1 MQTSKEQPTM
11 TDFHMKMVEAEG
23 KYIHVAADNYE
34 LAKQWFDENILA
46 KNVPLDEI
54 HPEINEGDS
63 IYISKVENQEPLPF
77 VSQEKEE
84 FLKDTFLKGYD
95 YNNESYIFSVMNLKE
110 QRLTVQAT
118 NEEEASLKA
127 YEVLQK
133 QDIPATKRQE
143 IYSCSENEVITLDD
157 VPMDVKHEEDLTKEL
172 QKKFP
177 KGLTVLLED
186 ESVRNLHEYAKYNK
200 EDNEEELRWL
210 KGMIEAG
217 DKQMAGAHG
226 LLKAE
231 LRLQPEDYDI
241 LYACEDTYWSNE
253 LSDLGMETGD
263 NATTI
268 MLNEESELR
277 EVRIQAIL
285 SPALL
290 KNLYIEGQPYKE
302 VMQLMKDHMNSFII
316 KKGWGMSEDEIL
328 KDHFN
333 GEYLKK
339 IPDWKEE
346 LAYEA
351 ITPTKHK
358 MWVEKVLPA
367 YNEKIKMR
375 DETYEQAAKEF
386 GYKDIHEF
394 KRDFLLGK
402 NLSEQISTKI
412 RKVIERHRELWEPYQ
427 INANKEEARFEY
439 KKNALMRGFIEKFDQ
454 KAKQLI
460 SDVKVIQRLG
470 TEWAVRCKVD
480 GIQQCGKTISK
491 TEGDML
497 SQRNYST
504 KFLSELAQKYFKDEI
519 VSHMEQQYN
528 QGLKR

>member
-11 TDFHMKMVEAEG
+11 TDFHMIRVEAEG

-34 LAKQWFDENILA
+34 LAKQWFDENIFA
-46 KNVPLDEI
+46 KNVPIDKI
-54 HPEINEGDS
+54 HPEINEGDN

-77 VSQEKEE
+77 VSQEKVE

-95 YNNESYIFSVMNLKE
+95 YNNESYIFSVIDLKE
-110 QRLTVQAT
+110 QRFTVRAA
-118 NEEEASLKA
+118 NEEDAFQKA
-127 YEVLQK
+127 DKVLQN
-133 QDIPATKRQE
+133 QDIPVTNRRE
-143 IYSCSENEVITLDD
+143 IYSCSENEVITLDGAN
-157 VPMDVKHEEDLTKEL
+157 MDVKHEEDLTKEL
-172 QKKFP
+172 KMKFP
-177 KGLTVLLED
+177 NGLNVLLED
-186 ESVRNLHEYAKYNK
+186 ESVQNLHEYAKYNK

-217 DKQMAGAHG
+217 DAQMAGAHG

-231 LRLQPEDYDI
+231 LRLEPEDYDI
-241 LYACEDTYWSNE
+241 LYACEDTYWSDE
-253 LSDLGMETGD
+253 LSELGMETGD

-268 MLNEESELR
+268 MLYEESELR
-277 EVRIQAIL
+277 EARIQAIL

-290 KNLYIEGQPYKE
+290 KNLYIEGQPYKD
-302 VMQLMKDHMNSFII
+302 VMQLMDDHMNSFVI

-339 IPDWKEE
+339 TPDWKEE

-351 ITPTKHK
+351 IPPTRHK

-367 YNEKIKMR
+367 YNEKTKMW

-394 KRDFLLGK
+394 KRDFQWGK

-412 RKVIERHRELWEPYQ
+412 SKVSERHRELWEPYQ
-427 INANKEEARFEY
+427 INANKEQARYEY
-439 KKNALMRGFIEKFDQ
+439 KKTSLMREFIEKFDQ
-454 KAKQLI
+454 KAKQVI

-480 GIQQCGKTISK
+480 GVQQCGKTISK
-491 TEGDML
+491 TEGNML
-497 SQRNYST
+497 TQRDYPAN
-504 KFLSELAQKYFKDEI
+504 FLSELAQKYFKDEI
-519 VSHMEQQYN
+519 ISHMGQQYN